1 MWNREQA
8 RMDFDQHGLVQLL
21 RGMCSFYPDKEDTGH
36 QPKFFMDP
44 LTGVVYAND
53 NCIVNV
59 RASKAYPDDNQY
71 GTSGW
76 AQICV
81 SSIK

>member
-1 MWNREQA
+1 
-8 RMDFDQHGLVQLL
+8 
-21 RGMCSFYPDKEDTGH
+21 MCLCYPDKKDTNNML
-36 QPKFFMDP
+36 KYFMDA

-59 RASKAYPDDNQY
+59 RASKAYPDDNQH

-76 AQICV
+76 AEICV